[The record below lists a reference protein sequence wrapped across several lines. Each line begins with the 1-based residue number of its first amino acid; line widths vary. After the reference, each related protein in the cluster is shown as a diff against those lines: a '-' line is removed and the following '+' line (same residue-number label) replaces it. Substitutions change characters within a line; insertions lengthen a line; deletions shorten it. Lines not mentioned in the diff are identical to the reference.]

1 MSYGNVV
8 LRLYKRVLSS
18 TLSWIMEFPK
28 TESFCPVVH
37 VELWVKIA
45 NETSNYHYTPS
56 VLFST
61 NNGLESAQ

>member
-8 LRLYKRVLSS
+8 LRLYRGVLGS
-18 TLSWIMEFPK
+18 TLSWIMEFLK
-28 TESFCPVVH
+28 TETFCPVVRMG
-37 VELWVKIA
+37 LWVKIA

-61 NNGLESAQ
+61 NNGLKSAQ